1 MPVTI
6 KDLAVTADLPT
17 QRGSMTMKGE
27 VFGADTPFVTRLRE
41 AGAVVLGKPPPRSL
55 AGKGSATRR

>member
-6 KDLAVTADLPT
+6 KDGGTADLPT

-41 AGAVVLGKPPPRSL
+41 AGAVVLGKTTTSEFGWKR
-55 AGKGSATRR
+55 SATRR